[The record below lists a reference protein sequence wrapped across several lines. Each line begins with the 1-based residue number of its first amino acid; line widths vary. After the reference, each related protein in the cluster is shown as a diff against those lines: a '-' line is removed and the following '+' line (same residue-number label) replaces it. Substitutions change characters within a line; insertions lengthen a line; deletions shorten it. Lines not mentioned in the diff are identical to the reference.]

1 MDQGRNYP
9 GVWGFRSWI
18 QLAVLVLTLGIG
30 RQFYLLS
37 GRLPEGA
44 PSR

>member
-9 GVWGFRSWI
+9 AVRGFRNYF